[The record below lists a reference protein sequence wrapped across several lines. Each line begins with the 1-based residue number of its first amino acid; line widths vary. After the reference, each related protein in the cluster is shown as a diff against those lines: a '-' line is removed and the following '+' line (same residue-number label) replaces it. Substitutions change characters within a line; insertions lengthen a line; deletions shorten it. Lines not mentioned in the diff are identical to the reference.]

1 MGMLAGIIIA
11 VVVCAG
17 LAFAL
22 PWVTSQRAADLEL
35 EGDPTERFA
44 DSMRILRRDI
54 EDYVEDEDLACVST
68 PLTRRAELNELRLI
82 ARQAARRRLTV
93 VLILAGALLVLT
105 VLALLALVPWW
116 TLFVPGAL
124 LAAFL
129 GAARFTVVAMHRSLD
144 RRAEAVRN
152 GFDEDEDTAILD
164 LSGAAPESTEISIE
178 LTMPTTTSALWNPV
192 PVAAANY
199 VSQPLLPRTVR
210 TIDLSAP
217 VTASSPLVPTA
228 DHPAAL
234 VADAEATIS
243 ASAGSAASNITELRP
258 RAVGE

>member
-22 PWVTSQRAADLEL
+22 PWVTSQRPADLEL

-44 DSMRILRRDI
+44 DSMRILRRDV
-54 EDYVEDEDLACVST
+54 EDYVEDEDLARVST

-82 ARQAARRRLTV
+82 ARQAAKRRLTV
-93 VLILAGALLVLT
+93 VLLLAGAVLVLT
-105 VLALLALVPWW
+105 VLAFLSIVPWW
-116 TLFVPGAL
+116 SLAIPGGL
-124 LAAFL
+124 LVVFL
-129 GAARFTVVAMHRSLD
+129 AVARFTVVAMHRNLD
-144 RRAEAVRN
+144 RRADAVKA
-152 GFDEDEDTAILD
+152 GFDEDEDTTTIDVSD
-164 LSGAAPESTEISIE
+164 LHTESTEISIE
-178 LTMPTTTSALWNPV
+178 LTMPTNMGALWDPV
-192 PVAAANY
+192 PVSSNNY

-217 VTASSPLVPTA
+217 VTPSSPLIPTA
-228 DHPAAL
+228 DHPAAP
-234 VADAEATIS
+234 VEDGEATIT
-243 ASAGSAASNITELRP
+243 ASADDAASNVMELRP

>member
-22 PWVTSQRAADLEL
+22 PWVSAQRPSDLEL

-44 DSMRILRRDI
+44 DSMRILRRDV
-54 EDYVEDEDLACVST
+54 EDFVEDENLASVST
-68 PLTRRAELNELRLI
+68 PFTRRAELNELRLI

-93 VLILAGALLVLT
+93 VVVLLGALVILT
-105 VLALLALVPWW
+105 VLAASNIVAWW
-116 TLFVPGAL
+116 TLSVPGGL
-124 LAAFL
+124 LVAFL
-129 GAARFTVVAMHRSLD
+129 CVARLTVVAMHRSLD
-144 RRAEAVRN
+144 RRAAAVN
-152 GFDEDEDTAILD
+152 GGFDEHEDTTTID
-164 LSGAAPESTEISIE
+164 IGQPESESTEISIE
-178 LTMPTTTSALWNPV
+178 LTMPTTMGALWDPIPV
-192 PVAAANY
+192 TPATY

-217 VTASSPLVPTA
+217 VAATSPLVPTA
-228 DHPAAL
+228 DNPAAP
-234 VADAEATIS
+234 VEEGEATIP
-243 ASAGSAASNITELRP
+243 ASGGAANIAEFRP